1 VLENKGG
8 NILKSLDVSFFYSLE
23 RKIVLP
29 NQEDAAEFS
38 LTHAPSLHCED
49 AGDQL
54 GLEVHVHPVGGEPM
68 FRIGTKVVYPGHGV
82 GVIEGINE
90 KSIQGIE
97 RKFFILRILE
107 NNMTIMIPT
116 GNVASV
122 GLRSVISKEMVSKVY
137 RILRTRKPIG
147 DLTNWN
153 RRYRE
158 YSEKIKTGSV
168 VEIAK
173 ILRDLLVLR
182 SEKELSFGERTM
194 LDTARNLLVK
204 ELAIASKHSEE
215 KILEDLRMMFSPDA
229 ARLQV
234 SLRS

>member
-1 VLENKGG
+1 
-8 NILKSLDVSFFYSLE
+8 
-23 RKIVLP
+23 
-29 NQEDAAEFS
+29 
-38 LTHAPSLHCED
+38 
-49 AGDQL
+49 
-54 GLEVHVHPVGGEPM
+54 M

-82 GVIEGINE
+82 GVIEGIHE

-182 SEKELSFGERTM
+182 SEKELSFGERAM

-215 KILEDLRMMFSPDA
+215 KILEDLRMLFAPDSV
-229 ARLQV
+229 RLHV

>member
-1 VLENKGG
+1 
-8 NILKSLDVSFFYSLE
+8 
-23 RKIVLP
+23 
-29 NQEDAAEFS
+29 
-38 LTHAPSLHCED
+38 
-49 AGDQL
+49 
-54 GLEVHVHPVGGEPM
+54 M
-68 FRIGTKVVYPGHGV
+68 FRIGAKVVYPGHGV
-82 GVIEGINE
+82 GVIEGIHE
-90 KSIQGIE
+90 KNIQGIE
-97 RKFFILRILE
+97 RKFFMLRILE

-122 GLRSVISKEMVSKVY
+122 GLRPVISKEMVSRVY

-158 YSEKIKTGSV
+158 YSERIKTGSV

-194 LDTARNLLVK
+194 LDTARSLLVK

-215 KILEDLRMMFSPDA
+215 KILEDLRMMFTPDSV
-229 ARLQV
+229 RLNIP
-234 SLRS
+234 LRS

>member
-1 VLENKGG
+1 
-8 NILKSLDVSFFYSLE
+8 
-23 RKIVLP
+23 
-29 NQEDAAEFS
+29 
-38 LTHAPSLHCED
+38 
-49 AGDQL
+49 
-54 GLEVHVHPVGGEPM
+54 M

-82 GVIEGINE
+82 GVIEGIHE
-90 KSIQGIE
+90 KSIQGLE
-97 RKFFILRILE
+97 RKFFLLRILE

-122 GLRSVISKEMVSKVY
+122 GLRPLISKEIVSKVY

-158 YSEKIKTGSV
+158 YSEKIKTGSIIEV
-168 VEIAK
+168 AK
-173 ILRDLLVLR
+173 ILRDLLVLK
-182 SEKELSFGERTM
+182 SERELSFGERTM

-204 ELAIASKHSEE
+204 ELALASRHSEE
-215 KILEDLRMMFSPDA
+215 KILEDLRMMFTPDSA
-229 ARLQV
+229 GMVA